1 MRIRL
6 PRIAL
11 AVALAVLSVV
21 ALGSAA
27 QAQAPDVA
35 TFLTIQPNDAIRPG
49 ETISISVRLT
59 TGRGDPVTSKSV
71 MISLT
76 SDLTRAVQTD
86 ADGNATYTT
95 RVDLTPGAYTIIVS
109 FGGALGLQPSRATED
124 VVVVG
129 AANETVLTVQPMGP
143 VGIDTNAQLQAR
155 LTTAHGAPIEGA
167 RLQIIV
173 DGVAG
178 SQGTTDKNG
187 YAFINIGKGNAL
199 GTHQVSVVYKGSNEY
214 APTSQQL
221 NLDIRPLDIELH
233 TSPVLEGVRVMVQNK
248 VYTTDKDGI
257 VRIPVD
263 TPGTYH
269 VEILPY
275 ESSNPDVQADF
286 DGWADGTSTPFHD
299 VNVPGSGPIEA
310 GFNLSYQVR
319 QVFIDLQGR
328 PVDPRRISSMT
339 FKRSDG
345 VIYDFNNGDPRW
357 LAANYLVR
365 RLDGLDESPF
375 LYSLLSV
382 IVNGTNVVSEQQ
394 QRFTAEPKDTWTIQ
408 LLLFSANL
416 KSHDMMFG
424 FPLGSSARLVYPD
437 GMKENIPLNA
447 KGEGQVFS
455 LPRGAYK
462 VGVNTNLGIAP
473 VSSLTMSRDQE
484 VDLKVVSYLDILA
497 VLLVGLVLG
506 PGLLFIGQPKL
517 REFVLSGALLEY
529 ARRAVR
535 KIMNRRS
542 EVETE

>member
-11 AVALAVLSVV
+11 SVALAALVVV
-21 ALGSAA
+21 ALDSAA
-27 QAQAPDVA
+27 HAQSPDVA
-35 TFLTIQPNDAIRPG
+35 TFLTIQPID
-49 ETISISVRLT
+49 TISSGSTIPISVRLT
-59 TGRGDPVTSKSV
+59 TGRGDPVASKSLL
-71 MISLT
+71 ISLT

-86 ADGNATYTT
+86 ANGNATYTT
-95 RVDLTPGAYTIIVS
+95 RVDLAPGNYTIIIS

-124 VVVVG
+124 VVVTG
-129 AANETVLTVQPMGP
+129 EATETVLTVQPIGP
-143 VGIDTNAQLQAR
+143 VGIDTNAELQAR
-155 LTTAHGAPIEGA
+155 LTTAHGVPIKDA

-173 DGVAG
+173 DGADG
-178 SQGTTDKNG
+178 PQANTDQNG
-187 YAFINIGKGNAL
+187 YAFISIGKGNTL
-199 GTHQVSVVYKGSNEY
+199 GNHKVSVVYRGSKEY
-214 APTSQQL
+214 APASQQL
-221 NLDIRPLDIELH
+221 NLDIRALDIELH
-233 TSPVLEGVRVMVQNK
+233 TSPVLEGVRVMVQSK

-263 TPGTYH
+263 APGTS
-269 VEILPY
+269 I
-275 ESSNPDVQADF
+275 
-286 DGWADGTSTPFHD
+286 PFHD
-299 VNVPGSGPIEA
+299 VNVPGSGPVEA

-357 LAANYLVR
+357 LAGNYLVR

-424 FPLGSSARLVYPD
+424 FPLGSGAKLVYPD

-497 VLLVGLVLG
+497 VLLVGFVLG
-506 PGLLFIGQPKL
+506 PGLLFVGQPKL
-517 REFVLSGALLEY
+517 RQFVLSGALLDY
-529 ARRAVR
+529 ARGAVR
-535 KIMNRRS
+535 KIMSRRS
-542 EVETE
+542 EVETEREIGHAAISRAAGKRRAL